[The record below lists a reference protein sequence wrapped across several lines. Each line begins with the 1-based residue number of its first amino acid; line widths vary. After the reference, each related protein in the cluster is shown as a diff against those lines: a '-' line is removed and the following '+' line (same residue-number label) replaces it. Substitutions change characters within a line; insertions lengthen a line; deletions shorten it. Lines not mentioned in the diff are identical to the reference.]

1 MQLVCKPASVKFF
14 LLPEKLKLLPSFI
27 LILHHCG
34 IHTTYPPA
42 SGEQPLRPVYMV
54 FQLMRCTAPVVA
66 SRTGELLPH
75 LFTLDPQGN
84 AKVAGYFLLHFYTLA
99 DIFPLGSIMLCADR
113 TFLPDF
119 PIIIGTGRWNNLL
132 PCKGNQIR
140 MKDQNII

>member
-66 SRTGELLPH
+66 SRTGELLPP
-75 LFTLDPQGN
+75 LLTLTP
-84 AKVAGYFLLHFYTLA
+84 VARGGYFLPRVLCPHEHL
-99 DIFPLGSIMLCADR
+99 PRGSLVLCAAR

-119 PIIIGTGRWNNLL
+119 PITIGTGRWNNLL